1 MQGDPVGLSCPK
13 EGCPGEIVYNG
24 NYFCSLWTYPFKR
37 LPGSC
42 NWALSHNDRTGDA
55 VGTRDNRVWREIQQ
69 TDWFKGAANRGATTV
84 REKIFDYLLDQDKP
98 QTAIEV
104 GKAIRASNYRTVQTT
119 ISRMVKVG
127 LLEKAERGYRIR

>member
-1 MQGDPVGLSCPK
+1 V
-13 EGCPGEIVYNG
+13 
-24 NYFCSLWTYPFKR
+24 
-37 LPGSC
+37 
-42 NWALSHNDRTGDA
+42 
-55 VGTRDNRVWREIQQ
+55 
-69 TDWFKGAANRGATTV
+69 TV

-104 GKAIRASNYRTVQTT
+104 GRGIQASNYRTVQTT